1 MKHIDIHS
9 HLAWDLD
16 DGIPSIESCKKLLI
30 EAQKDQITKIVAT
43 PHFVCGKHKESDIEV
58 YKKRIDELKEISKDY
73 SIEIYQGS
81 ELFINDLFF
90 QYIQE
95 RIIIPFENT
104 RYVLC
109 EFDVRK
115 CYDDDY
121 DYIYDALYELVVA
134 GYTPILAHV
143 ERYFDKKIDI
153 CAIQN
158 LIEIGCVI
166 QVNTSSILN
175 PRDSVMKKNIA
186 ALLEHN
192 LIHVIATDSHNYK
205 GKRSPNMSDTLT
217 HLSNTYDVSNL
228 EILFY
233 HNPLAIISNEQVS
246 ATQFIKR
253 RHGIRRFFK

>member
-43 PHFVCGKHKESDIEV
+43 PHFVCGKHNENDIEV
-58 YKKRIDELKEISKDY
+58 YQKRINELKEVASEF

-81 ELFINDLFF
+81 ELFMNDLLF
-90 QYIQE
+90 QYIQKKL
-95 RIIIPFENT
+95 IVPFANT
-104 RYVLC
+104 HYVLC

-121 DYIYDALYELVVA
+121 DLIYDALYELVIA

-153 CAIQN
+153 SK
-158 LIEIGCVI
+158 VY
-166 QVNTSSILN
+166 VNNELKYDRENHI
-175 PRDSVMKKNIA
+175 
-186 ALLEHN
+186 HN
-192 LIHVIATDSHNYK
+192 LD
-205 GKRSPNMSDTLT
+205 
-217 HLSNTYDVSNL
+217 
-228 EILFY
+228 E
-233 HNPLAIISNEQVS
+233 
-246 ATQFIKR
+246 
-253 RHGIRRFFK
+253 